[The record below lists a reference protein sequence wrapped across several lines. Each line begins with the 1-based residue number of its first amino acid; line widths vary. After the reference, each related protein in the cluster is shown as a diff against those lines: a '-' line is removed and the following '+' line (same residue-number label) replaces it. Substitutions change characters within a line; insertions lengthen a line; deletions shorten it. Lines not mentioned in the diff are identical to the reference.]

1 MLQAQNLGLLA
12 HLSHGLSDFSA
23 FCCFS
28 SITAV
33 PKYKRN
39 FILPYEKTQMKFSSI
54 FTAYKNTNWRFL
66 FLFLT
71 FVARKVSLIRPQVD
85 FISKDG
91 RVSKSDNYCS
101 SSSSNRRRR
110 RREKQLFCPFCSKKR
125 LL

>member
-1 MLQAQNLGLLA
+1 MLQAQNQGLLSQLVIA
-12 HLSHGLSDFSA
+12 HGLSDFSA
-23 FCCFS
+23 FCSVS
-28 SITAV
+28 SITAA

-54 FTAYKNTNWRFL
+54 FTAYKNTNRR

-101 SSSSNRRRR
+101 SNR